1 MKNMIFNFVKMH
13 GLGNDFIIPE
23 INEGD
28 FTDLPELAKILCD
41 RHTGIGA
48 DGILLVCNSDRE
60 NIRMRIFNTDGTE
73 AEMCGNGIRC
83 FAKYVYEKKIISDQK
98 FTIETL
104 AGKIIPELFID
115 DGIVTKVRV
124 NMNTPK
130 LIDDEESLINFNDDT
145 NSNISEK
152 LHKKILINENI
163 FHTSSLTLGVPHSI
177 LYVDEIVNAE
187 IKLIGSLIEK
197 HESFPKGTNVNFVKV
212 VNNNEI
218 IMRTWER
225 GAGQTLAC
233 GTGSCAA
240 GVASFLDGKTDKK
253 ITVHL
258 ELGDLEIELIDNS
271 VFMTGPA
278 QQVFEGKISLN
289 F

>member
-1 MKNMIFNFVKMH
+1 MIFNFVKMH

-23 INEGD
+23 INEAD
-28 FTDLPELAKILCD
+28 LTDLSELAKILCD

-48 DGILLVCNSDRE
+48 DGILLVCNSNEE
-60 NIRMRIFNTDGTE
+60 NIRMRIFNSDGTE

-145 NSNISEK
+145 ISNISEK

-187 IKLIGSLIEK
+187 IKQIGSLIEK

-212 VNNNEI
+212 INDHEI

-271 VFMTGPA
+271 VFMTGIA

>member
-1 MKNMIFNFVKMH
+1 MIFNFVKMH

-23 INEGD
+23 INEAD
-28 FTDLPELAKILCD
+28 LTDLSELAKILCD

-48 DGILLVCNSDRE
+48 DGILLVCNSNEE
-60 NIRMRIFNTDGTE
+60 NIRMRIFNSDGTE

-145 NSNISEK
+145 ISNISEK

-187 IKLIGSLIEK
+187 IKQIGSLIEK

-212 VNNNEI
+212 INDHEI

>member
-1 MKNMIFNFVKMH
+1 MIFNFVKMH

-23 INEGD
+23 INEAD
-28 FTDLPELAKILCD
+28 LTDLSELAKILCD

-48 DGILLVCNSDRE
+48 DGILLVCNSNEE
-60 NIRMRIFNTDGTE
+60 NIRMRIFNSDGTE

-145 NSNISEK
+145 ISNISEK

-271 VFMTGPA
+271 VFMTGIA

>member
-1 MKNMIFNFVKMH
+1 MIFNFVKMH

-23 INEGD
+23 INEAD
-28 FTDLPELAKILCD
+28 LTDLSELAKILCD

-60 NIRMRIFNTDGTE
+60 NIRMRIFNSDGTE

-145 NSNISEK
+145 ISNISEK

-177 LYVDEIVNAE
+177 LYVDEIVNSE
-187 IKLIGSLIEK
+187 IKILGSLIEK

-212 VNNNEI
+212 VNDHEI

-240 GVASFLDGKTDKK
+240 GVASFLDGKTVRK

-278 QQVFEGKISLN
+278 QQVFEGRISLN

>member
-1 MKNMIFNFVKMH
+1 MIFNFVKMH

-23 INEGD
+23 INEAD
-28 FTDLPELAKILCD
+28 LTDLSELAKILCD

-145 NSNISEK
+145 ISNISEK

-177 LYVDEIVNAE
+177 LYVDEIVNSE
-187 IKLIGSLIEK
+187 IKILGSLIEK

-212 VNNNEI
+212 VNDHEI

-240 GVASFLDGKTDKK
+240 GVASFLDGKTVRK

-278 QQVFEGKISLN
+278 QQVFEGRISLN

>member
-23 INEGD
+23 INEAD
-28 FTDLPELAKILCD
+28 LTDLSELAKILCD

-48 DGILLVCNSDRE
+48 DGILLVCNSNEE
-60 NIRMRIFNTDGTE
+60 NIRMRIFNSDGTE

-145 NSNISEK
+145 ISNISEK

-187 IKLIGSLIEK
+187 IKQIGSLIEK

>member
-1 MKNMIFNFVKMH
+1 MH

-23 INEGD
+23 INEAD
-28 FTDLPELAKILCD
+28 LTDLSELAKILCD

-48 DGILLVCNSDRE
+48 DGILLVYNSNEE
-60 NIRMRIFNTDGTE
+60 NIRMRIFNSDGTE

-130 LIDDEESLINFNDDT
+130 LIDDEESLINFYDDT

-163 FHTSSLTLGVPHSI
+163 FHTSCLTLGVPHSI

-197 HESFPKGTNVNFVKV
+197 HESFLKGTNVNFVKV

-278 QQVFEGKISLN
+278 EQVYEGKISLT

>member
-1 MKNMIFNFVKMH
+1 MH

-23 INEGD
+23 INETD
-28 FTDLPELAKILCD
+28 LNDLPELAKKLCD

-48 DGILLVCNSDRE
+48 DGILLVCKSDKE
-60 NIRMRIFNTDGTE
+60 NIRMRIFNSDGTE

-83 FAKYVYEKKIISDQK
+83 FAKYVYERNIITETK
-98 FTIETL
+98 FSIETL
-104 AGKIIPELFID
+104 SGKIIPELFIE
-115 DGIVTKVRV
+115 DGKVTKVRV

-130 LIDDEESLINFNDDT
+130 LIEDEKSEINFNDIT
-145 NSNISEK
+145 KNNISEK
-152 LHKKILINENI
+152 LHRTIIVNQSVLNITSLI
-163 FHTSSLTLGVPHSI
+163 LGVPHTMVYI
-177 LYVDEIVNAE
+177 DEILNNE
-187 IKLIGSLIEK
+187 IKLLGPIIEK
-197 HESFPKGTNVNFVKV
+197 NESFPKGTNVNFVKV
-212 VNNNEI
+212 VNENEI

-240 GVASFLDGKTDKK
+240 GVATFLDGKTNKK

-278 QQVFEGKISLN
+278 EQVYEGKISLT

>member
-1 MKNMIFNFVKMH
+1 MIFNFVKMH

-23 INEGD
+23 INEAD
-28 FTDLPELAKILCD
+28 LTDLSELAKILCD

-48 DGILLVCNSDRE
+48 NGILLVCNSNEE
-60 NIRMRIFNTDGTE
+60 NIRMRIFNSDGTE

-177 LYVDEIVNAE
+177 LYVDEIVNSE
-187 IKLIGSLIEK
+187 IKILGSLIEK

-212 VNNNEI
+212 VNDHEI

-240 GVASFLDGKTDKK
+240 GVASFLDGKTVRK

-278 QQVFEGKISLN
+278 QQVFEGRISLN

>member
-1 MKNMIFNFVKMH
+1 MIFNFVKMH

-23 INEGD
+23 INEAD
-28 FTDLPELAKILCD
+28 LTDLSELAKILCD

-48 DGILLVCNSDRE
+48 DGILLVCNSNEE
-60 NIRMRIFNTDGTE
+60 NIRMRIFNSDGTE

-145 NSNISEK
+145 ISNISEK

>member
-60 NIRMRIFNTDGTE
+60 NTRMRIFNSDGTE

-163 FHTSSLTLGVPHSI
+163 FHTSCLTLGVPHSI

-187 IKLIGSLIEK
+187 IKQIGSLIEK

-289 F
+289 V